1 MGKSATAASRK
12 SPTARA
18 HILTSALSLG
28 ATRAMSSGRE
38 KSKQSTERQSRMQ
51 KINMSTIDAH
61 KLRLLVAVYESG
73 SISKAAA
80 EFDLNQSTVSHTLER
95 LREAI
100 GDPLFVKAGR
110 GIEPTEAL
118 VSIIPRVRS
127 ILAEIEG
134 LIVTGDYDPE
144 AETDAFSL
152 AISTPSLL
160 PDMRALQRLI
170 AEKAPSARLELKR
183 LSSSEDLNAYLDPRR
198 ADVAIALA
206 ARTYSPV
213 LNHSP
218 YSTDRMVIYYDPEC
232 RDPVLTEDDYVNA
245 SHGVVDHGSGGRT
258 VLQDDLKRLGLKRK
272 INLTAPTSSMLGEFI
287 RGTDLITT
295 MPARMGEAV
304 YGTLASC
311 EPPFALS
318 PLKYDLV
325 WHRRMEH
332 SGRNQWLRDRVLAA
346 RDVAH
351 P

>member
-1 MGKSATAASRK
+1 
-12 SPTARA
+12 
-18 HILTSALSLG
+18 
-28 ATRAMSSGRE
+28 
-38 KSKQSTERQSRMQ
+38 MQ
-51 KINMSTIDAH
+51 KINMSAIDAQ
-61 KLRLLVAVYESG
+61 KLRLLVAVYDAR

-110 GIEPTEAL
+110 GIEPTETLDAI
-118 VSIIPRVRS
+118 VPRVRS

-134 LIVTGDYDPE
+134 LIVTTDYDPQTE
-144 AETDAFSL
+144 SDAFRL

-170 AEKAPSARLELKR
+170 SEQAPRARLELKR
-183 LSSSEDLNAYLDPRR
+183 LSTSEDLNAFLDPGR

-206 ARTYSPV
+206 APKYSPV
-213 LNHSP
+213 LNHVP
-218 YSTDRMVIYYDPEC
+218 YSTDRMVIYYDPET
-232 RDPVLTEDDYVNA
+232 RGPVLTMDDYAAA
-245 SHGVVDHGSGGRT
+245 SHGVVDHGSGGKS

-272 INLTAPTSSMLGEFI
+272 VTLTAPTSSMLGEFI
-287 RGTDLITT
+287 RGSDLITT

-311 EPPFALS
+311 EPPFPLS
-318 PLKYDLV
+318 PLAYDLV

-332 SGRNQWLRDRVLAA
+332 SGRNQWLRDIVLAA
-346 RDVAH
+346 RDTTRG
-351 P
+351 